1 MVFYGIWYMIMVF
14 ILQIPHELATY
25 LGLSQPE
32 SYTFHSFRRSSASQA
47 ADLGATSLQ
56 MQSYYGWKNA
66 SMTLEYVSTS
76 KAAIEDMAA
85 KLAHSESKDKVTN
98 SELEDKM
105 TGPNSALLM
114 APQVV

>member
-1 MVFYGIWYMIMVF
+1 MVF
-14 ILQIPHELATY
+14 ILQIPHELATF
-25 LGLSQPE
+25 LGLSDPD

-85 KLAHSESKDKVTN
+85 KLAHSESEDKVTHSELKDKVT
-98 SELEDKM
+98 
-105 TGPNSALLM
+105 GPNSSQLM

>member
-1 MVFYGIWYMIMVF
+1 
-14 ILQIPHELATY
+14 
-25 LGLSQPE
+25 
-32 SYTFHSFRRSSASQA
+32 
-47 ADLGATSLQ
+47 

-85 KLAHSESKDKVTN
+85 KLAHSESEDKVTN
-98 SELEDKM
+98 SELEDKV

-114 APQVV
+114 APQVVQCMYCIVCIVCIAQAADTLPTGTGDLTHSIDGKKKIYILYGGVFNGNYV